1 MSDCLLG
8 IDYGTGGAKAALI
21 DAEGTLRA
29 YAFEEYPILT
39 ARPGWSE
46 HDAAQYWPV
55 ACRLIRRCLA
65 EAGVGGGE
73 VRGVAVSSALPS
85 LVMVDRNGQP
95 VERAYNLMD
104 RRAQD
109 EVRWLKERIGE
120 ARIFEIT
127 KNRLDDH
134 PVIVNLLWERSH
146 RPDVFARVAK
156 ALSIDGYI
164 TLKLSG
170 VASAHYSGAAF
181 YGVAYDLLRR
191 RFDGGLLEELGLDP
205 ALFPP
210 LHACEAVVGTVTRAA
225 AEEAGLAPGTPVAA
239 GQVDCCAGWMGAGM
253 TEPGDVQ
260 MNLGTCGNFGVL
272 HREHVFHESM
282 IAFEHTTGGGE
293 IFITVPTTTTGGG
306 LIRYMRDNF
315 YPAEL
320 ARERTSGQ
328 DVYELINREAEAA
341 PPGSDGLVV
350 LPFLMGERTPIW
362 DADARGTIFGLSL
375 QHTRGHVLRAM
386 MESVAYA
393 LYDSYRIIQTTG
405 LELRAPIV
413 LNEGGAKSAL
423 WRRIITD
430 VFGVPTA
437 LVKRRTG
444 APWGDAILA
453 GVATGVFRDFV
464 VAKRW
469 AEFTDP
475 LEPDPARHALYADY
489 FTLYKRLYTHVAD
502 DFKALVRLRNRNQ
515 A

>member
-1 MSDCLLG
+1 MSGCLLG

-21 DAEGTLRA
+21 DAEGALRA
-29 YAFEEYPILT
+29 YAFEEYPVLT

-65 EAGVGGGE
+65 EAKVPGRA
-73 VRGVAVSSALPS
+73 VRGVAASSALPS
-85 LVMVDRNGQP
+85 LVMVDGKGQP

-104 RRAQD
+104 RRARD
-109 EVRWLKERIGE
+109 EVRRLKESIGE

-146 RPDVFARVAK
+146 RPEVFERVAK
-156 ALSIDGYI
+156 ALSIDGYL
-164 TLKLSG
+164 TLELTG

-191 RFDGGLLEELGLDP
+191 RFDAGLLDQLGLDP

-210 LHACEAVVGTVTRAA
+210 LHACETVVGTVTPAAA
-225 AEEAGLAPGTPVAA
+225 AETGLAAGTPVAA

-272 HREHVFHESM
+272 HRERVFHQSM
-282 IAFEHTTGGGE
+282 IAFEHTTGDGE

-315 YPAEL
+315 YAAEL
-320 ARERTSGQ
+320 ARARAAGE
-328 DVYELINREAEAA
+328 DVYDLINQEAA
-341 PPGSDGLVV
+341 AVPPGSDGLVV

-362 DADARGTIFGLSL
+362 DANARGTIFGLSL

-386 MESVAYA
+386 MEAVAYA

-405 LELRAPIV
+405 LELRAPIL
-413 LNEGGAKSAL
+413 LNEGGAKSLL

-437 LVKRRTG
+437 LVKRRAG

-453 GVATGVFRDFV
+453 GVATGVFPDFG
-464 VAKRW
+464 VARRW
-469 AEFTDP
+469 AESTEP
-475 LEPDPARHALYADY
+475 LEPDPQRHALYGEY
-489 FTLYKRLYTHVAD
+489 F
-502 DFKALVRLRNRNQ
+502 
-515 A
+515 